1 MQSSLFAYQRN
12 SHKSLPMAGERKWR
26 WRLRQGRGVEV
37 GGGRSW
43 KQGVKKRVR
52 VSRLVYGRGED
63 KGWFMEGG
71 KIRL

>member
-1 MQSSLFAYQRN
+1 MGVAIA
-12 SHKSLPMAGERKWR
+12 AGE
-26 WRLRQGRGVEV
+26 GS
-37 GGGRSW
+37 SW